1 MVTAAF
7 RPSRFIETQAS
18 SAEGTAS
25 IAVNVPRIRLVL
37 SAAIQVA
44 EPKKFSYQRNE
55 YARGGNSRR
64 SEAEKES
71 GTTTSVGS
79 IKNTSTSAE
88 GPTAAFWPACCQD
101 RPQAWTAPTWFRI
114 ISRRAVRNIT

>member
-1 MVTAAF
+1 MAMAAF
-7 RPSRFIETQAS
+7 PPSLFIEMQAS
-18 SAEGTAS
+18 SPRGTAI

-44 EPKKFSYQRNE
+44 EPKKASYQRNE

-64 SEAEKES
+64 LDAEKES

-79 IKNTSTSAE
+79 IRNAITSA
-88 GPTAAFWPACCQD
+88 QKLH
-101 RPQAWTAPTWFRI
+101 
-114 ISRRAVRNIT
+114 RRMRASLLSG